1 MATSKVKIK
10 RIADKIK
17 PARSGWFDFA
27 NCRDKDVND
36 FVYGSELPG
45 NKIREKLVR
54 ICTDCPVL
62 NTCRLEAIRNMEVGW
77 WGGMDEQER
86 LAWALN
92 NLNKEG
98 EQ

>member
-1 MATSKVKIK
+1 
-10 RIADKIK
+10 
-17 PARSGWFDFA
+17 
-27 NCRDKDVND
+27 
-36 FVYGSELPG
+36 
-45 NKIREKLVR
+45 
-54 ICTDCPVL
+54 
-62 NTCRLEAIRNMEVGW
+62 MEVGW